1 MLKER
6 LDSYRPIPEEKL
18 KASMDKFRIE
28 WTYHS
33 NALEGSTMTLS
44 ETSFFIQEGL
54 TSKGK
59 PLSDYIK
66 VIGHIR
72 ALKSI
77 DAAIEKG
84 NTFSERL
91 IKDVHTSLFYDNIAM
106 GEFLSNAEYG
116 MRNAESQKENLFIP
130 QSEIRNPKS
139 SHGSY
144 RCENIHTILPDG
156 SIHYFTSYSRIPEEL
171 CNLIAWYMKNKD
183 TLHPVELAARV
194 HHGLLAI
201 HPFADG
207 NGRVSR
213 LIMNMILMQKGYTP
227 AIIRITDKAEYL
239 EALYRADRGDCDML
253 ISIVEGEVIK
263 TTTQLLNL
271 IEGKEVL
278 GKKDLKKRLD
288 SFTAKIAALDIE
300 TNKFSKDLE
309 TERNE
314 CIKEIYSILYNQ
326 MKCLIEKHPPKADD
340 PAHLS
345 QGGCSRFSFAL
356 SGPVKIQDVLGKGFV
371 YHALNDRNI
380 IPLYDVV
387 EDLLISSRYYVDY
400 ISEKGSSMLLEI
412 VPGKDYI
419 PSSFLSFNIIP
430 IRHTVSIVY
439 AIMIGRMEDDGEIL
453 YCKRTD
459 LIQGSYRY
467 NDWKTNEVEE
477 FLIKGFNEFLNEI
490 EKEIEIRRIQISEKR
505 HP

>member
-1 MLKER
+1 MERFQEINMLKER
-6 LDSYRPIPEEKL
+6 LDSYRPIPEEKQ
-18 KASMDKFRIE
+18 KASMDKFRVE

-84 NTFSERL
+84 DTFSERL
-91 IKDVHTSLFYDNIAM
+91 IKDVHTSLFSDNIAV
-106 GEFLSNAEYG
+106 GES
-116 MRNAESQKENLFIP
+116 ESRIVQ
-130 QSEIRNPKS
+130 
-139 SHGSY
+139 GSY

-156 SIHYFTSYSRIPEEL
+156 NIHYFTSYSRIPEEL
-171 CNLIAWYMKNKD
+171 CNLIAWYMNNKD
-183 TLHPVELAARV
+183 ALHPVELAARV

-227 AIIRITDKAEYL
+227 AIIRIEDKAEYL

-263 TTTQLLNL
+263 AMTQLLNL
-271 IEGKEVL
+271 IEGKEVF

-288 SFTAKIAALDIE
+288 SFTAKVNALDIE

-314 CIKEIYSILYNQ
+314 CIKELYSILYNQ
-326 MKCLIEKHPPKADD
+326 MKCLIEKQNELEVND
-340 PAHLS
+340 
-345 QGGCSRFSFAL
+345 SRLQTQDSRLSFAL
-356 SGPVKIQDVLGKGFV
+356 SGPVKIQDVLGKGFI

-387 EDLLISSRYYVDY
+387 EDLLISSRYFVDY

-439 AIMIGRMEDDGEIL
+439 TIMISRMEDDGEIL

-490 EKEIEIRRIQISEKR
+490 EKEIEIRRIQMEKTK
-505 HP
+505 